1 MGSCLSNML
10 LVHLLSLVPLIS
22 GLHHE
27 NERGFCDTR
36 SLSKMAELSNKDEVL
51 KSLIRPKNND
61 PTPEL
66 IKAAGYPAET
76 HYVTTQDGYILAMHR
91 IPHGRT
97 KDGKEKRPVIFVQHG
112 LLCSSSDWVIATP
125 SKGLGYILAD
135 AGYDVWLGNYRGNT
149 YSRNHTFLN
158 PDDQS
163 GGFWDFT
170 WDEMAHYDI
179 PAMIEK
185 VLEVTGQSELFYAG
199 HSMGTTAFMAMHH
212 YRPDIGEKV
221 RLANFLAPV
230 ASEANMGGPL
240 GWIAGLGIDWLVDDL
255 LSMFGV
261 GEFLPDNIL
270 IDCLASLFC
279 NDNVASGLCSNIL
292 FILCGF
298 DEAQMN
304 TTLLPTI
311 LHHTPAG
318 ASTHTIL
325 HYAQE
330 KPTGGFHA
338 YDWGSDKEN
347 FSHHGGS
354 PPVYDLGKVTTP
366 VALYWSDNDY
376 FAEAGDILHTMTNLP
391 NVVPGMNHHVE
402 WPEWTHLDFLWGIDA
417 DKYVFKYVVEN
428 MARCR
433 EEDCRIARK

>member
-1 MGSCLSNML
+1 MGSCLPNML
-10 LVHLLSLVPLIS
+10 LVHLLSLVPLIT
-22 GLHHE
+22 GLHDG
-27 NERGFCDTR
+27 NERGFCDSR
-36 SLSKMAELSNKDEVL
+36 SLPKMADVSVRDKVPMSMT
-51 KSLIRPKNND
+51 KPRNND
-61 PTPEL
+61 PTPDL

-91 IPHGRT
+91 IPHGRA
-97 KDGKEKRPVIFVQHG
+97 KGSEEKRPVIFVQHG

-158 PDDQS
+158 PENQR

-170 WDEMAHYDI
+170 WDEMAHYDL

-185 VLEVTGQSELFYAG
+185 VLEVTGKTELFYAG

-230 ASEANMGGPL
+230 ASEANMGGPP
-240 GWIAGLGIDWLVDDL
+240 GWIAGLGIDGMMDVI
-255 LSMFGV
+255 LSMMGV
-261 GEFLPDNIL
+261 GEFLPSNLL
-270 IDCLASLFC
+270 IDCLATLFC
-279 NDNVASGLCSNIL
+279 HETVTQGLCTNIL
-292 FILCGF
+292 FIICGF

-304 TTLLPTI
+304 TTLLPTL

-330 KPTGGFHA
+330 KPSGGFHG

-347 FSHHGGS
+347 FQHHGG
-354 PPVYDLGKVTTP
+354 PVPEYNLADVKTP

-376 FAEAGDILHTMTNLP
+376 FAMPGDILQTIIGLP
-391 NVVPGMNHHVE
+391 NIVPGMNHEVE
-402 WPEWTHLDFLWGIDA
+402 FELWTHLDFLWGIDA
-417 DKYVFKYVVEN
+417 DKYVYSYMMSN
-428 MARCR
+428 LQTCR
-433 EEDCRIARK
+433 ETDCRK

>member
-1 MGSCLSNML
+1 MRAPHVRN
-10 LVHLLSLVPLIS
+10 
-22 GLHHE
+22 
-27 NERGFCDTR
+27 D
-36 SLSKMAELSNKDEVL
+36 
-51 KSLIRPKNND
+51 D

-66 IKAAGYPAET
+66 IRQAGYPAET

-91 IPHGRT
+91 IPHGIT
-97 KDGKEKRPVIFVQHG
+97 NGEDDITRPVIFVQHG
-112 LLCSSSDWVIATP
+112 LLCSSADWVMPTP

-158 PDDQS
+158 PDHQND
-163 GGFWDFT
+163 GFWDFT

-185 VLEVTGQSELFYAG
+185 VLELTGETELFYAG

-212 YRPDIGEKV
+212 YRPDIGEKI

-240 GWIAGLGIDWLVDDL
+240 GWIAGLGIDGILDGI
-255 LSMFGV
+255 LSMMGV
-261 GEFLPDNIL
+261 GEFLPSNLL

-279 NDNVASGLCSNIL
+279 HESATQGLCTNIL

-330 KPTGGFHA
+330 KPEGGFHG

-347 FSHHGGS
+347 FQHHQG
-354 PPVYDLGKVTTP
+354 PVPEYDLGDVKTP

-376 FAEAGDILHTMTNLP
+376 FAMPGDILQTIIHLP
-391 NVVPGMNHHVE
+391 NIVPGMNHEVE
-402 WPEWTHLDFLWGIDA
+402 FELFTHLDFLWGIDA
-417 DKYVFKYVVEN
+417 DKYVYSYMLDN
-428 MARCR
+428 LQTCR
-433 EEDCRIARK
+433 DRDCRNKGMENTGE